1 MPAEQLPFL
10 AVDPYPDLRRR
21 RGSPLREQVGH
32 LHLAEAGGRRQ
43 FHPAVEAGMPEA
55 VTPVD
60 QFDVEELGAGPVRA
74 ALGVERRRPHGC
86 QQHGGAHPG
95 RRPHLPTDGLP
106 VLLAPRLD
114 AVVGGQAVGVE
125 PLRHLQVGRL
135 DGGGDRRH
143 RQQEA
148 CDLVAPVGDRDHQ
161 FGGGQRDVDPD
172 AVPAEV
178 GRAGGPVGGTQ
189 EVGQQ
194 PRLGGDVGVVV
205 FAPAGHVDGDETD
218 VEGGGASQATW
229 NESVWPSQPVRPSRG
244 AVGCQS
250 GVTFAMEWV
259 SRTCMVPQ

>member
-161 FGGGQRDVDPD
+161 FGGGQ
-172 AVPAEV
+172 
-178 GRAGGPVGGTQ
+178 
-189 EVGQQ
+189 Q
-194 PRLGGDVGVVV
+194 PRLGGDVCVVV

>member
-1 MPAEQLPFL
+1 MPAELLPVL

-143 RQQEA
+143 RQHEA

-161 FGGGQRDVDPD
+161 FGG
-172 AVPAEV
+172 
-178 GRAGGPVGGTQ
+178 
-189 EVGQQ
+189 GQQ